1 MSLEEIIS
9 FVPGDLVYK
18 KSGYDRTKIGIV
30 LRVET
35 NSFKNTIV
43 TVFAGNEI
51 RNWYAP
57 GVILI

>member
-1 MSLEEIIS
+1 MSAEEIIN

-35 NSFKNTIV
+35 NSLNNTIV
-43 TVFAGNEI
+43 TVLSDKI

-57 GVILI
+57 GVMLI